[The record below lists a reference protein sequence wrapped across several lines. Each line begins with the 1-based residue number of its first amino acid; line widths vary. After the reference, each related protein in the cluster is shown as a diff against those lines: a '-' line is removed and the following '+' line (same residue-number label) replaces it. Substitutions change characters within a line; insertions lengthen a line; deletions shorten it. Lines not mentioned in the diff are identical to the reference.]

1 MGRFSR
7 TWDLFKASWGVL
19 RQDKELVLLP
29 VLSMVAG
36 LVVLAVFAVPFLA
49 VNDDLTSSSA
59 EAGIEPLG
67 WVILAIGGVVMA
79 IVTVFFTGALVA
91 GAHQRLTGGDPTV
104 GSALGTATERFTGLA
119 SWAVVNTTVGLLF
132 AQLERFGLVGAIVR
146 RILDVAWALVT
157 FLTIPIVVIEGL
169 GPIAALQRSAELFKR
184 TWGEN
189 VIAQFGFGLIGFVA
203 MLPGLI
209 VGGALAASDTSA
221 LVVVGVAVIVLSVL
235 AVSVVVTALSGIFR
249 TALYLYAAT
258 GQVVP
263 AFGGTDLANAFR
275 PK

>member
-1 MGRFSR
+1 MGRFAH
-7 TWDLFKASWGVL
+7 TWELFKASWGVL

-29 VLSMVAG
+29 VLSLVAG
-36 LVVLAVFAVPFLA
+36 LLVVAVFAVPFLA
-49 VNDDLTSSSA
+49 VNDDVTSASG
-59 EAGIEPLG
+59 EAGLEPMG
-67 WVILAIGGVVMA
+67 WVILAVAGIVMA
-79 IVTVFFTGALVA
+79 VVTVFFTGALVA

-104 GSALGTATERFTGLA
+104 GSALGTAMERFTGLV
-119 SWAVVNTTVGLLF
+119 SWAVVNATVGFLF
-132 AQLERFGLVGAIVR
+132 AQLERFGLVGQIVR

-157 FLTIPIVVIEGL
+157 FLTIPIVVIEGV
-169 GPIAALQRSAELFKR
+169 GPIAALKRSAELFKR

-189 VIAQFGFGLIGFVA
+189 VIAQFGFGLIGVVA
-203 MLPGLI
+203 MLPGLL
-209 VGGALAASDTSA
+209 VGGALAASGTSA
-221 LVVVGVAVIVLSVL
+221 LVVLGVAVMVLSVL
-235 AVSVVVTALSGIFR
+235 AVSVVVSALSGIFR